1 MAIILHV
8 ATQSAWDAARAC
20 GCYRAPSLELEGFIH
35 CSTHAQ
41 VVVTANTYFRGRTDL
56 VLLCIDEARLTAPV
70 RYESPA
76 APDARTGQLFP
87 HVYGPIAVDAVARV
101 VPFPCNAD
109 GGFAMPADA
118 RT

>member
-1 MAIILHV
+1 MAIILHI
-8 ATQSAWDAARAC
+8 ATRPAWDAACAS
-20 GCYRAPSLELEGFIH
+20 GSYRPPSLELEGFIH

-41 VVVTANTYFRGRTDL
+41 VVGTANKYFRGRTDL
-56 VLLCIDEARLTAPV
+56 VLLWIDEARLAAAV

-101 VPFPCNAD
+101 APFPCDAD